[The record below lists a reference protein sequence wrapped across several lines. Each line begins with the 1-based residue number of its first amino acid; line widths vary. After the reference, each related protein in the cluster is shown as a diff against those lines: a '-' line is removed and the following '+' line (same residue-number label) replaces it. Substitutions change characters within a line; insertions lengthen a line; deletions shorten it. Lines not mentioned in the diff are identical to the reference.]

1 MDTKPQLIIK
11 SPENRTYSIPASMKN
26 RLTALLAA
34 SLLAGMAQAQPT
46 ITQQPTNQV
55 VTNGGIATFNVA
67 LSGTGPFTYQWQF
80 NGTNLPNGII
90 RTVAGNGL
98 YDYSGD
104 GGPATNAK
112 LNYPYGVAVDAS
124 GNLFIADYGN
134 NRIRKVNTNGI
145 ITTVAGNGQYGY
157 SGDGGTATNAELEH
171 PMSVVIDHWD
181 NLFIVDADDLYVR
194 KVNTNGI
201 ITTVAGN
208 GQYGDSGDG
217 GPATNATFGS
227 LTSVAV
233 DTYGNLFLADYY
245 DQLIRK
251 IDTNGIIRTVAGNG
265 GLGYSGDGGPATN
278 AELFYPGDVTVD
290 SAGNLFIADGSNHIR
305 KVDTNGIIRTVAG
318 NGGWGYSGDDGV
330 ATNAAL
336 NLPTSVRADA
346 YGNLFI
352 ADDDNSRIREVMG
365 INGIIT
371 TVAGNG
377 VPGYSGDGG
386 LATSAELK
394 YPFGVAVDNAGNVF
408 IADEFNSRIREVT
421 GIPPYPT
428 TLPTFLIGNVSS
440 ANAGN
445 YSVVISGSGGSI
457 TSSVVSL
464 MVAWPPVVSKMV
476 KNTDGGL
483 TLNLVTTTN
492 VSSRVYA
499 ATNLVPP
506 VVWQPVYTNLNGG
519 AWQFTDTNTS
529 GITSKY
535 YRLST
540 P

>member
-1 MDTKPQLIIK
+1 
-11 SPENRTYSIPASMKN
+11 MKN

>member
-1 MDTKPQLIIK
+1 
-11 SPENRTYSIPASMKN
+11 
-26 RLTALLAA
+26 
-34 SLLAGMAQAQPT
+34 
-46 ITQQPTNQV
+46 
-55 VTNGGIATFNVA
+55 
-67 LSGTGPFTYQWQF
+67 
-80 NGTNLPNGII
+80 
-90 RTVAGNGL
+90 
-98 YDYSGD
+98 
-104 GGPATNAK
+104 
-112 LNYPYGVAVDAS
+112 
-124 GNLFIADYGN
+124 
-134 NRIRKVNTNGI
+134 
-145 ITTVAGNGQYGY
+145 
-157 SGDGGTATNAELEH
+157 
-171 PMSVVIDHWD
+171 
-181 NLFIVDADDLYVR
+181 
-194 KVNTNGI
+194 
-201 ITTVAGN
+201 
-208 GQYGDSGDG
+208 
-217 GPATNATFGS
+217 
-227 LTSVAV
+227 
-233 DTYGNLFLADYY
+233 
-245 DQLIRK
+245 
-251 IDTNGIIRTVAGNG
+251 
-265 GLGYSGDGGPATN
+265 
-278 AELFYPGDVTVD
+278 
-290 SAGNLFIADGSNHIR
+290 
-305 KVDTNGIIRTVAG
+305 
-318 NGGWGYSGDDGV
+318 V